1 MSPAKR
7 ATAPVRT
14 FRASL
19 RGGVWEV
26 TRDYVFYGDYLT
38 REEAIDGACKAAR
51 SVEASGGSAR
61 VMATPS
67 DTLIAHQIPR
77 FKP

>member
-26 TRDYVFYGDYLT
+26 TRDYVFCGDYLT

-67 DTLIAHQIPR
+67 DTVIAHQIPR